1 MAREPSTGV
10 PGLFSFPLP
19 LPERQRTIM
28 TLTEQITEYVH
39 AAFTGIWVQTSEPD
53 EAERELVEHGRRQRW
68 ALAAWDVAAGLRRPG
83 NPDDAGPDRAAGDP
97 LAALRALPALADPD
111 GTAVLLLH
119 NFHRFLNNPEVV
131 QTVFAQLVN

>member
-1 MAREPSTGV
+1 
-10 PGLFSFPLP
+10 
-19 LPERQRTIM
+19 M

-39 AAFTGIWVQTSEPD
+39 AAFTGIWVQTSEAD

-83 NPDDAGPDRAAGDP
+83 TSGEDGSDRATGDP

-111 GTAVLLLH
+111 GTAILLLH
-119 NFHRFLNNPEVV
+119 NFHRFVRRV
-131 QTVFAQLVN
+131 TA